1 MGRAQPGVVKSLA
14 WTRRKPEAMPAVG
27 LPETGFIAGFTD
39 SLKQLSSQDQEQC
52 WKALTQFARNPSHP
66 GLQFG
71 PIQGSGNKR
80 LFKIR
85 AALDVRVVLAK
96 EGNLH
101 FAVLAG
107 KHDQVYERA
116 RRGRFVI
123 DLFNE
128 DIVFLEPPAA
138 EVATSGQEPA
148 GQPPWEPTTRPSRG
162 LVLHW
167 TNSELEA
174 AGLAEAEIATI
185 RSLESAEQLLELL
198 GDSWA
203 EDRVDLVFELQ
214 ETTPEVWRT
223 PDLLG
228 DRGEILL
235 RRAIEEFG
243 ALHGISRLFTPDELA
258 SIANNPIEDW
268 MVFLH
273 PDQRFATR
281 SSYAGPARIRGSVG
295 TGKTVVALHWA
306 AERARRST
314 TEDRQLP
321 VLFTTFVRT
330 LPPVFEN
337 LYNRMPDSVPGA
349 VEFVNIHAL
358 AYKLCVAAG
367 DNAWVNQNHVDQASK
382 AAFDQVVRGGTPL
395 ANDGIDRPYM
405 ESEVRAVIKGR
416 GLRSVDEYLNIQR
429 TGRGTRFEE
438 SRRRQAWAY
447 MEEWNARM
455 AQLDTRDY
463 EDNVTRAVELS
474 QGRSDPTY
482 RAAVVDE
489 AQDLTLMGLQLVRTL
504 VNGGLAEDR
513 PDGLL
518 IVGDGAQ
525 RIYPG
530 AFTLRQAGVE
540 VRGRTTILRQN
551 YRNTAEILTAAM
563 AVLGK
568 GPIVDMEDEDDGDP
582 SHFKEERGDADR
594 SGLRPLL
601 VDCGSDER
609 EGEFLVEKIRAIVAS
624 GIVGY
629 GDIGIFVPINHMVGS
644 IKRLL
649 DQNGIPASKLA
660 AYDGTPTPEVKV
672 GTYARSKGLE
682 FKVVLLPR
690 VKGGTVPKGQTANQ
704 SDEAY
709 AEQRELEVNQFFVA
723 MTRARDQLIVSFGDQ
738 PSEVLVGV
746 INEFEALDF
755 DDPNS
760 FP

>member
-1 MGRAQPGVVKSLA
+1 MWSRDVFKSRG
-14 WTRRKPEAMPAVG
+14 WTRQRPRPLTAVG
-27 LPETGFIAGFTD
+27 LPEIGLTGGFTK
-39 SLKQLSSQDQEQC
+39 SLEQLSPLDQDQC
-52 WKALTQFARNPSHP
+52 WKALSQFAHDPSHQ
-66 GLQFG
+66 GLRFG
-71 PIQGSGNKR
+71 PIQGSRKNR

-107 KHDQVYERA
+107 KRDQVYERA

-123 DLFNE
+123 DLINE
-128 DIVFLEPPAA
+128 TVVFHEPRAV
-138 EVATSGQEPA
+138 EVDDGGQEPA
-148 GQPPWEPTTRPSRG
+148 GRPPWELATRPSRG
-162 LVLHW
+162 LVSHW
-167 TNSELEA
+167 TDSELED
-174 AGLAEAEIATI
+174 AGLVEAEITTI

-198 GDSWA
+198 DDSWA

-228 DRGEILL
+228 DRGETLL
-235 RRAIEEFG
+235 RKAIEGFG
-243 ALHGISRLFTPDELA
+243 ALHGISRLFTPNELA

-268 MVFLH
+268 MIFLH
-273 PDQRFATR
+273 PDQLAATR
-281 SSYAGPARIRGSVG
+281 TSYAGPARIRGSVG

-321 VLFTTFVRT
+321 VLFTTFVKT

-337 LYNRMPDSVPGA
+337 LYDRMPDSVPGA
-349 VEFVNIHAL
+349 VEFVNIDRL
-358 AYKLCVAAG
+358 AYQICVAAG
-367 DNAWVNQNHVDQASK
+367 DNAWVSQNDVDQASK
-382 AAFDQVVRGGTPL
+382 AAFDQVVCDGTPL
-395 ANDGIDRPYM
+395 FNDGIDRPYM

-416 GLRSVDEYLNIQR
+416 GLRSVDEYLTVPR

-447 MEEWNARM
+447 MEEWDARM
-455 AQLDTRDY
+455 AQLGTRDFH
-463 EDNVTRAVELS
+463 DNVTRAVEHA

-504 VNGGLAEDR
+504 VNGGLADDR

-540 VRGRTTILRQN
+540 VRGRTTVLRQN

-563 AVLGK
+563 AVLGR

-582 SHFKEERGDADR
+582 NHFKEERGDADR

-629 GDIGIFVPINHMVGS
+629 GDIGIFVPINNMVGS

-649 DQNGIPASKLA
+649 DQNDVPASRLA
-660 AYDGTPTPEVKV
+660 TYDGTPTPEVKV

-690 VKGGTVPKGQTANQ
+690 VKEGTVPKEQTANQ

-738 PSEVLVGV
+738 PSEVLIDV
-746 INEFEALDF
+746 IDEFEALDF
-755 DDPNS
+755 DDPN
-760 FP
+760 